1 MDDTSRAELRCGP
14 LMVERA
20 RAAGV
25 TVEAHAFGSALV
37 LTCAALP
44 KAIAY
49 NRAYDVDPHEPGA
62 IAAIVDHMRR
72 SSRAPL
78 LEVAADALGDAERA
92 TLARL
97 GLARLW
103 EVVVL
108 HADLDG
114 ARVPVVR
121 DVMVRAAVA
130 GEAEWF
136 AALAIRAYGD
146 PPPGVPAPDRAAETQ
161 AWAGFCGLGL
171 ARCFVAERDGEAC
184 GIGIFVRSG
193 VVALVDG
200 AATVPEHRGRGCQGA
215 LLAHRLREAWSEG
228 ARVAVSRAAAG
239 SPSHKNLERAGMRVH
254 RRMEVWGEGAVR
266 VEVSTTRG

>member
-1 MDDTSRAELRCGP
+1 MADDPSRAEVRCGP

-37 LTCAALP
+37 LTSAALP
-44 KAIAY
+44 QAIAY
-49 NRAYDVDPHEPGA
+49 NRAYDVDPREPGA
-62 IAAIVDHMRR
+62 LAAIVDHTRR
-72 SSRAPL
+72 SGRAPL
-78 LEVAADALGDAERA
+78 LEVAADAVGDAERGA
-92 TLARL
+92 LARL

-103 EVVVL
+103 DVAVL
-108 HADLDG
+108 RADLDG
-114 ARVPVVR
+114 ARVPAGRDVIVR
-121 DVMVRAAVA
+121 DMIVRAAHPD
-130 GEAEWF
+130 EAERF

-146 PPPGVPAPDRAAETQ
+146 PPPGVPAPDRAAEMR
-161 AWAGFCGLGL
+161 AWASFCRLGW
-171 ARCFVAERDGEAC
+171 ARCFFAERDGAAC

-200 AATVPEHRGRGCQGA
+200 AATLPEHRGRGCQGA

-239 SPSHKNLERAGMRVH
+239 SPSHRNLERAGMGVH
-254 RRMEVWGEGAVR
+254 RRMEVWGEPRPSGR
-266 VEVSTTRG
+266 